1 MIILFIMSKKR
12 RVVGMQINEED
23 IISFEMVTTFYYKKC
38 EVTLKK
44 YNNITTIKIVGLS
57 DLGNLLIDSQTFMK
71 KAEIELII
79 KGLET
84 DIANVE
90 KVYKAMENKE
100 FGNHDN
106 FHLNKI

>member
-1 MIILFIMSKKR
+1 MIILFIMSKKW

-23 IISFEMVTTFYYKKC
+23 IISFEMVAAFYYKNC

-44 YNNITTIKIVGLS
+44 YNNITVIKMVGLS

-90 KVYKAMENKE
+90 KVYKTLETKE
-100 FGNHDN
+100 YGNHDN
-106 FHLNKI
+106 FHLKKI